1 MIKVPEIVDGK
12 KLNIS
17 RRDLKKGNDIE
28 YFDVTWIPNNTDES
42 TNNSFGY
49 ENIMKVI
56 NKTYPESIVIS
67 PEGINAVTL
76 VRLLHEIR
84 DNYYPSTREVER
96 GGEFVEKYTSY
107 ELILNLK
114 SDSRRK
120 IGKV

>member
-1 MIKVPEIVDGK
+1 MDGK
-12 KLNIS
+12 KLKIS
-17 RRDLKKGNDIE
+17 RRDLKKGNDNDIE
-28 YFDVTWIPNNTDES
+28 YFDLTWIPNNTDES

-67 PEGINAVTL
+67 PEGINGVTL
-76 VRLLHEIR
+76 VRLLHETR
-84 DNYYPSTREVER
+84 DNYYPSTREVGR
-96 GGEFVEKYTSY
+96 GGEFVEKYMSY